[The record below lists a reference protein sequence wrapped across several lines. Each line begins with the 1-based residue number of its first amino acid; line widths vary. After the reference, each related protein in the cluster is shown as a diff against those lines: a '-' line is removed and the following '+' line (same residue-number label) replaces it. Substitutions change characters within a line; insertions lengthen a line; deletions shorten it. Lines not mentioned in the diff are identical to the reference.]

1 MIGGLLNTNVISE
14 LARPDCDPNVAAWG
28 RAQDEDRL
36 FISVLSLGEYDKS
49 VNNLPVGS
57 PTRWRI
63 EAAVAALEARFAGRI
78 VSLNNATVR
87 RWGRISGN
95 VRRTTG
101 KTPPVIDTLLAA
113 SAIEND
119 FYLVTRN
126 VKDVRDSG
134 AAVFNPW
141 NDDPAGFMLSR

>member
-1 MIGGLLNTNVISE
+1 MIGGLLDTNVISE

-28 RAQDEDRL
+28 RAQDEDSL
-36 FISVLSLGEYDKS
+36 FISVLSLGEYDKG
-49 VNNLPVGS
+49 VNNLPVES
-57 PTRWRI
+57 PARWRI
-63 EAAVAALEARFAGRI
+63 EAAVAALEARFSGRI

-87 RWGRISGN
+87 RWGRISGD

-101 KTPPVIDTLLAA
+101 KAPPVIDTLLAA

-119 FYLVTRN
+119 FYFVTRN